1 MNKTILKVVEQ
12 NHYDRYVFLT
22 YHNEQIIGLN
32 FHQGIGEIDYSF
44 SAPCP
49 KLTEIF
55 DRYGS
60 KYSHLD
66 WDEKVN
72 MAIDLYQEAFIFQ
85 RKAILLPKEQ
95 NDIIKNA
102 LEYYLDGL
110 LKFTY
115 EFDRDNKFDN
125 GNQYKIHDL
134 TTLIAFMGYDVKID
148 LTETDIKDFTSK
160 NGIDLPIYTN

>member
-1 MNKTILKVVEQ
+1 M
-12 NHYDRYVFLT
+12 
-22 YHNEQIIGLN
+22 
-32 FHQGIGEIDYSF
+32 
-44 SAPCP
+44 
-49 KLTEIF
+49 
-55 DRYGS
+55 
-60 KYSHLD
+60 
-66 WDEKVN
+66 
-72 MAIDLYQEAFIFQ
+72 
-85 RKAILLPKEQ
+85 
-95 NDIIKNA
+95 
-102 LEYYLDGL
+102 EYYLDGL